1 MFTRA
6 IKSGKNAKT
15 RNSVKC
21 RVIRLWVFPQYR
33 ARICYIYTPK
43 RKTQGLR
50 NRRWWWTRNATHLNG
65 WHWMFFFLNVD
76 TFISIWMHNFDII
89 TFIFFFIYKSWIRER
104 IPIFGAVCIAAA
116 NVWLKCLNDIQEIF
130 IGDFLIASVF
140 SIQLAYYGLPIW
152 AYWATSEYGTTKQL
166 KTHENTSRLLCKVPC
181 VQINIHHPVFISF
194 LISHQRD
201 RGLHSLQR
209 SSSKRFIQFIFPF
222 ITYQRKKK
230 ISFVYK
236 IFYSCGAF
244 QIHTQSQW
252 AQILD
257 ILWH

>member
-1 MFTRA
+1 M
-6 IKSGKNAKT
+6 
-15 RNSVKC
+15 
-21 RVIRLWVFPQYR
+21 
-33 ARICYIYTPK
+33 
-43 RKTQGLR
+43 
-50 NRRWWWTRNATHLNG
+50 
-65 WHWMFFFLNVD
+65 FFLNVD

-104 IPIFGAVCIAAA
+104 FPIFGAVCIAAA

-152 AYWATSEYGTTKQL
+152 AYWATSEYGTIKQL

-181 VQINIHHPVFISF
+181 VQINRHHPVFISF

-222 ITYQRKKK
+222 ITYQRKK

-236 IFYSCGAF
+236 IIYSCGAF
-244 QIHTQSQW
+244 QIHTKSQW